1 MCEEI
6 VHRSQYGK
14 ATLSLGQYKDVC
26 IDLGMPGGI
35 VGRELQELCICQHT
49 HSSMNTQYASVFR

>member
-1 MCEEI
+1 MCKEI
-6 VHRSQYGK
+6 VHRRLM

-35 VGRELQELCICQHT
+35 VGRELQEL
-49 HSSMNTQYASVFR
+49 S